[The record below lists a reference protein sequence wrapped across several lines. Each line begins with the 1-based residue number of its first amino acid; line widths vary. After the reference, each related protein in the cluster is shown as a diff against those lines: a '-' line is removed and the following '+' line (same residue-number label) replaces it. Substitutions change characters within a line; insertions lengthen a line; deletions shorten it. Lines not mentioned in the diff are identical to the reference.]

1 MTTAER
7 LTIHDKQIAA
17 IRVLV
22 REGMML
28 VVETRK
34 NMRLMLQ
41 SQKRTEKSL
50 ADLIA
55 ALGRGANGKHRAARN
70 LARPSWRRDRLMC
83 SSTLRAGHARPLQSS
98 L

>member
-1 MTTAER
+1 MTVAEHV
-7 LTIHDKQIAA
+7 TIHDKQIAA
-17 IRVLV
+17 IRALV

-34 NMRLMLQ
+34 DMRPMLQ

-55 ALGRGANGKHRAARN
+55 ALGWSTNGKH
-70 LARPSWRRDRLMC
+70 
-83 SSTLRAGHARPLQSS
+83 
-98 L
+98 